1 MLFLKSRVWLS
12 NTVFCAN
19 LYLDYLFLG
28 FMYIKKTVSGTVTDH
43 KANRKTQ
50 VHCRIDQIPWNMQY
64 LLVFSQSLCISE
76 RSPIRYCICKDNKYN
91 MHAHCC
97 QIQLN
102 VNEYCQPNAVHVSD
116 GQTSDY
122 ASVV

>member
-50 VHCRIDQIPWNMQY
+50 VQCY
-64 LLVFSQSLCISE
+64 T
-76 RSPIRYCICKDNKYN
+76 
-91 MHAHCC
+91 
-97 QIQLN
+97 
-102 VNEYCQPNAVHVSD
+102 AV
-116 GQTSDY
+116 
-122 ASVV
+122 